1 MRPPMSPKPPSP
13 DDDERIVEEIYDAL
27 DEGDAE
33 KALARAKIALH
44 ELGDDPVLRF
54 LAGQAY
60 LELDRPDDAA
70 KELRNAVALDPE
82 DPEFR
87 ASLALALFRACRFAE
102 ARPEAKA
109 ALEADPDLPDAL
121 NIGALLDER
130 DGDFAAADAKLA
142 KATELD
148 PERFP
153 PPVRLAR
160 SEFEEVVVAAGE
172 MLPENFRAHLAE
184 VATTVEDVPSEAI
197 LTEEQPALDPELLGL
212 FVGTALDER
221 TFGTGGALSVEP
233 PRILLFKRNLERFAE
248 DEEHLREEITRT
260 LHHELAHYLGF
271 EEEDMGRM
279 DLD

>member
-1 MRPPMSPKPPSP
+1 MSPKSPTP

-27 DEGDAE
+27 DAGDPDG
-33 KALARAKIALH
+33 ALSRAKIALH

-87 ASLALALFRACRFAE
+87 ASLAVALFRGCRFAE

-109 ALEADPDLPDAL
+109 ALEAEPDLPDAL
-121 NIGALLDER
+121 TIAALLDER
-130 DGDFAAADAKLA
+130 DGNLVGADAKLA
-142 KATELD
+142 RATELD

-153 PPVRLAR
+153 EPVRMSRAA
-160 SEFEEVVVAAGE
+160 FERVVAAAGDE
-172 MLPENFRAHLAE
+172 LPEAFHARLAE
-184 VATTVEDVPSEAI
+184 VAVTVEDVPSEAI
-197 LTEEQPALDPELLGL
+197 LTEEQPPLDPELLGL

-221 TFGTGGALSVEP
+221 SFGMGGALAAVP

-271 EEEDMGRM
+271 EEEDMERM